1 LRVGE
6 AYRKQ
11 TTVKNAHNLQWIT
24 IIECT
29 RADGVVCPPLMI
41 FAGKHV
47 QQQWFPDSR
56 DSRWDD
62 WYFTTLPTGWTNNE
76 ISIRWLKT
84 VFIPY
89 TQPKDDQ
96 WRVLIV
102 DGHKS
107 HTSVDFME
115 LCIESKIYLVFFA
128 RTHHTFASPMIWDLS
143 AI

>member
-1 LRVGE
+1 
-6 AYRKQ
+6 
-11 TTVKNAHNLQWIT
+11 
-24 IIECT
+24 
-29 RADGVVCPPLMI
+29 VCPPLVI

-56 DSRWDD
+56 DSQWDD
-62 WYFTTLPTGWTNNE
+62 WYFTTSLTGWTNNE
-76 ISIRWLKT
+76 IAIRWLKM
-84 VFIPY
+84 VFIPH
-89 TQPKDDQ
+89 TQPKNDQ

-107 HTSVDFME
+107 YTSVEFME

-128 RTHHTFASPMIWDLS
+128 RTHYTFASPMIWDLS